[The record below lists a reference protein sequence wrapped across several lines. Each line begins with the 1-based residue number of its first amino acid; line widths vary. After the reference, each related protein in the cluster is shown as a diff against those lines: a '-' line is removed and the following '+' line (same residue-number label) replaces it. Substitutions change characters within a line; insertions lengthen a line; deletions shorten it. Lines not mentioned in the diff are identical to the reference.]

1 MMLKFMD
8 KIGDWN
14 PQLLREIK
22 GRLKLFPVAIACIS
36 SLVGQLILFLY
47 QLREVPGT
55 KYQMSGSYCL
65 LGEAYKQQLNEI
77 YPQINKLQQQLSI
90 LGKSKNYDASP
101 VQSVTQQIDQLKTQE
116 KNINNIL
123 YNQYC
128 PLNQIDMQGWWRDHW
143 EYIFLSLTVI
153 FIFTLLVAGTYLLI
167 NNLAQEE
174 NRGTLNFLHLSPQSE
189 TTILTGKML
198 GVPILIYF
206 AVAVAIP
213 FHLLAGRA
221 ANIASSHIL
230 SFYIV
235 LAASCFFFYST
246 ALLFGFLSRFFSG
259 FQPWLGSGAV
269 LIFLFMT
276 MQFAS
281 SGPYLDNAAA
291 WLRLFSPF
299 DMTAYLFPNLLFH
312 RYNWELLEQIQFFYL
327 PVGKNLIGLLLLN
340 LVNYGLW
347 SYLVWHGLK
356 RRFRNPN
363 SAMLSK
369 GQSYLLVAYLQLLLW
384 GFTLQYFRNTYPFY
398 PRSTSAPAYSDFN
411 YQVTQN
417 FAVIVFF
424 NLLLLFGLIAILS
437 PHRQAVQDWARYR
450 HQNVSQRKRFW
461 QNYLLQDLIWGE
473 KSPALITLAINLV
486 IVTIPLVIWILV
498 ALSLKANNNHSLD
511 WLVNEVGRFKA
522 ILGVVLFICVMMIYA
537 TITQIMLMM
546 KTSKPS
552 VWAIGTVAAAMFLP
566 PMFLGMLNLNPETHS
581 TLWLLSSFPWAG
593 LEYATTTTVFV
604 ALLGELSVLVLL
616 NLQLKRQIKIAGE
629 SAIKALLATN

>member
-1 MMLKFMD
+1 MMLNFMD

-22 GRLKLFPVAIACIS
+22 GRLKVFPVAIACIT

-47 QLREVPGT
+47 QLREIPGE
-55 KYQMSGSYCL
+55 KYQMAGTYCR
-65 LGEAYKQQLNEI
+65 LGEGYKQQLNDV
-77 YPQINKLQQQLSI
+77 YPQINKLQQQLSL
-90 LGKSKNYDASP
+90 LGKSKNYDASAA
-101 VQSVTQQIDQLKTQE
+101 QSLTQQIDQLKTQE
-116 KNINNIL
+116 RNINNIL
-123 YNQYC
+123 YNKYC
-128 PLNQIDMQGWWRDHW
+128 PLNQIDMQDWWRDHW

-153 FIFTLLVAGTYLLI
+153 FVFTLLVAGTYLLI

-174 NRGTLNFLHLSPQSE
+174 NRGTLNFLRLSPQSE
-189 TTILTGKML
+189 TSILTGKML
-198 GVPILIYF
+198 GVPILIYL

-221 ANIASSHIL
+221 ANIAFSHIF
-230 SFYIV
+230 SFYVI

-269 LIFLFMT
+269 LIFLFVT

-299 DMTAYLFPNLLFH
+299 DMTAYLFPNLFR

-327 PVGKNLIGLLLLN
+327 PVGKSLIGLLILN

-347 SYLVWHGLK
+347 SYWIWYGLK

-369 GQSYLLVAYLQLLLW
+369 GQSYLLVAYLQLIIW
-384 GFTLQYFRNTYPFY
+384 GFTLQYVKNYYPY
-398 PRSTSAPAYSDFN
+398 YSTAKPAYYDLN

-417 FAVIVFF
+417 FVWIVLF

-437 PHRQAVQDWARYR
+437 PHRQTVQDWARYR
-450 HQNVSQRKRFW
+450 HQNVSQRKGFW
-461 QNYLLQDLIWGE
+461 QNSLLPDLIWGE
-473 KSPALITLAINLV
+473 KSPALITIAINLV
-486 IVTIPLVIWILV
+486 IVTMPLVIWILV
-498 ALSLKANNNHSLD
+498 ALSLKMNHNNNLD

-522 ILGVVLFICVMMIYA
+522 ILGVVLFICMMMIYA
-537 TITQIMLMM
+537 TIAQLMLLM
-546 KTSKPS
+546 KNSKRPI
-552 VWAIGTVAAAMFLP
+552 WAIGTVAAAMFLP
-566 PMFLGMLNLNPETHS
+566 PMFLGMLSLNPETHS

-593 LEYATTTTVFV
+593 LEYATTTTVFI

-616 NLQLKRQIKIAGE
+616 NLQLKRQIQIAGE
-629 SAIKALLATN
+629 SATKALLATS

>member
-1 MMLKFMD
+1 MMLNFMD

-22 GRLKLFPVAIACIS
+22 GRLKVFPVAIACIT

-47 QLREVPGT
+47 QLREIPGE
-55 KYQMSGSYCL
+55 KYQMSGNYCRI
-65 LGEAYKQQLNEI
+65 GETYKQQINEI
-77 YPQINKLQQQLSI
+77 YPQINKLQQQLSV
-90 LGKSKNYDASP
+90 LGKSKNYDASAI
-101 VQSVTQQIDQLKTQE
+101 QSLTQQIDQLKTQE
-116 KNINNIL
+116 RNINNIL

-153 FIFTLLVAGTYLLI
+153 FVFTLLVAGTYLLI

-174 NRGTLNFLHLSPQSE
+174 NRGTLNFLRLSPQSE

-198 GVPILIYF
+198 GVPILIYL

-213 FHLLAGRA
+213 FHLLSGRA
-221 ANIASSHIL
+221 ANIAFSHIL
-230 SFYIV
+230 SFYVI

-259 FQPWLGSGAV
+259 FQPWLGSGTV
-269 LIFLFMT
+269 LIFLFVT
-276 MQFAS
+276 MQFVS
-281 SGPYLDNAAA
+281 SGPHLDHAAA

-299 DMTAYLFPNLLFH
+299 DMTAYLFPNLFR
-312 RYNWELLEQIQFFYL
+312 RYNWQLLEQIQFFYL
-327 PVGKNLIGLLLLN
+327 PVGKSLIGLLVLN

-347 SYLVWHGLK
+347 SYWVWHGLK

-363 SAMLSK
+363 STMLSK
-369 GQSYLLVAYLQLLLW
+369 GQSYLLVTYLQLLLW
-384 GFTLQYFRNTYPFY
+384 GFTLQYAKNYYPFY
-398 PRSTSAPAYSDFN
+398 PSGTSAPAYSDLN

-417 FAVIVFF
+417 FAYIMFF

-450 HQNVSQRKRFW
+450 HQNISRRKGLW

-498 ALSLKANNNHSLD
+498 ALSLKTNNNNSLD
-511 WLVNEVGRFKA
+511 WLVNEVGRFRA
-522 ILGVVLFICVMMIYA
+522 ILGVVLFICMMMIYA

-546 KTSKPS
+546 KNSKRS

-566 PMFLGMLNLNPETHS
+566 PTFLGMLNLHPEAYS

-604 ALLGELSVLVLL
+604 ALLGELAVLVLL
-616 NLQLKRQIKIAGE
+616 NLRLKRQIKIAGE
-629 SAIKALLATN
+629 SATKALLATS